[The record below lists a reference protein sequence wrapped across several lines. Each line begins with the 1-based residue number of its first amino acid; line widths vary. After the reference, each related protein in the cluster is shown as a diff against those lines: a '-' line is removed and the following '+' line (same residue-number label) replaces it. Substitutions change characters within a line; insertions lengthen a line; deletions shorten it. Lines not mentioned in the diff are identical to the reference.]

1 MSLRSRLA
9 LVVALAMTGPLV
21 AAWVA
26 VGVVVPRARQAAVD
40 DRLDRA
46 SATAAAV
53 LHEQCISVGEA
64 ARALAADLGR
74 AGVAGDIVAAALRR
88 RPGSSAAVVG
98 PHLTGSDARGV
109 LTLGPAGP
117 ALARLDPATVTSASC
132 SRGVAIS
139 SDPARGLEVAETA
152 AVVAPDGAVAARVV
166 LVEWWRA
173 AELRALVTRYDLG
186 VDLEVLAADGAV
198 LASTTPP
205 EQDAPAAQA
214 PGWYR
219 GAAVTVPGRPYRVV
233 ALMPVEDS
241 ALQARLL
248 ALTSAAWLLLMA
260 AVLLLARRITAPLVG
275 LTTVVRRFGDGDL
288 DARSGVRHED
298 GDEIATLA
306 TTFDTMA
313 DRLAATVAQLHD
325 RRDALAQTF
334 EQFGEALGNTHDLD
348 ALLRIVVEAARQGGR
363 AVVGV
368 ALLGEDADH
377 LDERVACL
385 PDEPSRLRQ
394 APIVLDDLA
403 VLAAR
408 AVRSGQLLVAEV
420 APAGPAL
427 AVPMR
432 RGDVLVGALA
442 LARHSG
448 EPAFEPDA
456 EQAVVALATHAGTAV
471 ANVREHLEAQRLSV
485 TDSMTGVA
493 NHRQLTLTLA
503 REVERAH
510 RFARPLSVLMLDLDH
525 FKGVNDTFGHAFG
538 DLVLRDFAGR
548 LQSCLREVDLVARYG
563 GEEFVLVLPETGID
577 GAEAVAVRIG
587 RAVRQKPFIGLG
599 FEHPVTVSVGIAG
612 YPHHGLLAADL
623 LRAADDALY
632 QAKRA
637 GRDGYAVIGQQAR
650 IGPGPDRPSVD
661 NVT

>member
-1 MSLRSRLA
+1 VSLRSRLA

-26 VGVVVPRARQAAVD
+26 VGVVVPRAREAALT

-46 SATAAAV
+46 AAIAAVV
-53 LHEQCISVGEA
+53 LHEQCVAVGEA
-64 ARALAADLGR
+64 ARAVAAELGR
-74 AGVAGDIVAAALRR
+74 AGGPGDIVTAALRR
-88 RPGSSAAVVG
+88 RPGATAAVVG
-98 PHLTGSDARGV
+98 PHVEGADARGV
-109 LTLGPAGP
+109 LALGPGASTLAG
-117 ALARLDPATVTSASC
+117 LDPSALTALSC
-132 SRGVAIS
+132 SRGTVSAPA
-139 SDPARGLEVAETA
+139 DPARGLEVAETVV
-152 AVVAPDGAVAARVV
+152 VVAPDGAVAARVV
-166 LVEWWRA
+166 LVEWWGA
-173 AELRALVTRYDLG
+173 AELRALVARYDLG
-186 VDLEVLAADGAV
+186 VDVQVLAADGSV
-198 LASTTPP
+198 LASTQRL
-205 EQDAPAAQA
+205 ESAEH
-214 PGWYR
+214 R
-219 GAAVTVPGRPYRVV
+219 GAAVAVPGRTDRVV
-233 ALMPVEDS
+233 ALVPAADS
-241 ALQARLL
+241 GLQTRLL
-248 ALTSAAWLLLMA
+248 ALTSVAWLLLMA
-260 AVLLLARRITAPLVG
+260 AVLLLARRVTAPLVS

-288 DARSGVRHED
+288 DARSEGRPGG
-298 GDEIATLA
+298 GDEITTLA
-306 TTFDTMA
+306 ATFDTMA

-325 RRDALAQTF
+325 RRNALAQTF

-385 PDEPSRLRQ
+385 PDEPSRLRP

-408 AVRSGQLLVAEV
+408 AVRSGQLLVAEL

-456 EQAVVALATHAGTAV
+456 EQAVVALATHVGTAV
-471 ANVREHLEAQRLSV
+471 ANVREHVEAQRLSV

-493 NHRQLTLTLA
+493 NHRQLLLTLA

-525 FKGVNDTFGHAFG
+525 FKLVNDSFGHAFG
-538 DLVLRDFAGR
+538 DLVLRDFAER
-548 LQSCLREVDLVARYG
+548 LKGCLREVDLVARYG
-563 GEEFVLVLPETGID
+563 GEEFALVLPETGID

-587 RAVRQKPFIGLG
+587 RAVRQRQFTGLG
-599 FEHPVTVSVGIAG
+599 YEHRVTVSVGIAG

-637 GRDGYAVIGQQAR
+637 GRDGYAVVGRQAR
-650 IGPGPDRPSVD
+650 IGPGPERPSVE